1 MKISFRD
8 ALAGEY
14 RHEICAVSH
23 RWETPDMP
31 DTQGAQI
38 EKVHTVS
45 YWGPVKVVSNLD
57 LGPRL
62 SSMLTQMAAP
72 PTALSG
78 VGIGL
83 RRWRAGG
90 SRAMGRCRRR
100 TGAAALPPVGLGLTS
115 REEPLDV
122 KNSLEAI
129 APAPTTTPR
138 YAVVRHLL
146 PGGRHE

>member
-1 MKISFRD
+1 M
-8 ALAGEY
+8 L
-14 RHEICAVSH
+14 
-23 RWETPDMP
+23 
-31 DTQGAQI
+31 Q
-38 EKVHTVS
+38 HTVS
-45 YWGPVKVVSNLD
+45 YGGAVKHVSNLD

-90 SRAMGRCRRR
+90 SRAMGRCRRS

-115 REEPLDV
+115 REEPLV
-122 KNSLEAI
+122 KNSLEATSRQGMEVARRNQPLFEQYDPI
-129 APAPTTTPR
+129 
-138 YAVVRHLL
+138 
-146 PGGRHE
+146 